1 MRKEEGDIGPISS
14 IGPIVPP
21 EVTMAKTSE
30 MTLEALRSVP
40 LFASLSDDAATE
52 LRNLLTETDVPSKT
66 QVFHKGDT
74 GNAMYL
80 IERGKVRIS
89 ITDEDRREI
98 TLAELAQGDFF
109 GEMSLID
116 GRQRSADATVID
128 KARFAVLTRPDF
140 LTFVRSNPDVAL
152 GMLGA
157 LSDRLRRTDEL
168 LRSRVSRNANEEE
181 RKRATRADRA
191 ADMIAEF
198 GGSWKFIGVSMGLI
212 VLWIILNSYI
222 LIRGFDP
229 VPFEIL
235 GLLLAVVAGMQ
246 VPIIMMSQNR
256 QGEKDRLRADL
267 DYRVNLKNELS
278 LSEVLRR
285 LDVLESE
292 RLPKLFE
299 EQNALLAPNE
309 QSPKSKGQSP
319 TAV

>member
-1 MRKEEGDIGPISS
+1 
-14 IGPIVPP
+14 
-21 EVTMAKTSE
+21 MAKTTE

-40 LFASLSDDAATE
+40 LFASLDDGAATE
-52 LRNLLTETDVPSKT
+52 LRNLLSETDVPGDT

-89 ITDEDRREI
+89 ITDEDRHEI

-116 GRQRSADATVID
+116 GRQRSADARVIEN
-128 KARFAVLTRPDF
+128 ARFAVLSRPDF
-140 LTFVRSNPDVAL
+140 LMFVRTNPDVAL

-181 RKRATRADRA
+181 RKRATTADRA
-191 ADMIAEF
+191 ADSMAELS
-198 GGSWKFIGVSMGLI
+198 GSWKFIAVLMALI
-212 VLWIILNSYI
+212 AVWVILNTYI
-222 LIRGFDP
+222 LARGFDP

-235 GLLLAVVAGMQ
+235 ALLLAVVSGIQ

-278 LSEVLRR
+278 LAEVLRR

-299 EQNALLAPNE
+299 EQNSLLAPAG
-309 QSPKSKGQSP
+309 QSPKSKVQSP
-319 TAV
+319 KS